1 MEQLMK
7 KIQEAVK
14 SQGIDLIG
22 FADKS
27 RFADVPAEHN
37 PFSIFPDGKTVIML
51 GKRIC
56 RGALRGVEEGTNF
69 TDYALFGSQWLDD
82 EFMAI
87 ACYEMTRALED
98 EGWEAVPVFPN
109 PTDIAPMGVP
119 VEEGKPAPN
128 VLPDFDYAAVACG
141 ICEISYNGIPFSKEY
156 GSRQRFQMIITDAEI
171 EPSPLL
177 VETVC
182 DKCGKCAEV
191 CPLGAISTTE
201 TEEVDICGK
210 KMTVAKIDFN
220 KCRICKNGAR
230 LNSLNPSSTPD
241 RVAALCNRTCLCH
254 LEEAKLLKNQFETSF
269 RKRETWAIDQDEN
282 YVEAKDAFNIHQNG
296 ISARNADKIYFKK
309 G

>member
-1 MEQLMK
+1 MDELVK
-7 KIQEAVK
+7 KIEETCKA
-14 SQGIDLIG
+14 QGIDLIG
-22 FADKS
+22 YADKS
-27 RFADVPAEHN
+27 RFANVPPEHN

-69 TDYALFGSQWLDD
+69 TDYALFGSEWLDD
-82 EFMAI
+82 EFLACN
-87 ACYEMTRALED
+87 CYEMTRTLED
-98 EGWEAVPVFPN
+98 EGWEAVPIFPN
-109 PTDIAPMGVP
+109 PTDIPPMGVP

-128 VLPDFDYAAVACG
+128 VYPDFDYAAVACG
-141 ICEISYNGIPFSKEY
+141 ICEISYNQISFSKEY

-171 EPSPLL
+171 APSPLL

-182 DKCGKCAEV
+182 DHCGKCAEA

-201 TEEVDICGK
+201 TQEIDICGK

-230 LNSLNPSSTPD
+230 ANALNPSSNPD

-254 LEEAKLLKNQFETSF
+254 LEEEKLLKNQFETKF
-269 RKRETWAIDQDEN
+269 RKRAAWALDQDEN
-282 YVEAKDAFNIHQNG
+282 YVEAKDAFSVHQNG
-296 ISARNADKIYFKK
+296 ISARNADNIYFKK